1 MADEEAGGKNSI
13 LPSAVTRQG
22 NTWTVEFARKLRT
35 GEKTDVE
42 IAPGK
47 KMHLLEGFAFLTKR
61 RAGAW
66 HEDVRISLSIGARV
80 RPGRGERVHRG
91 SRRWGERR
99 GQMATMI
106 LRNALGIP
114 LWIFGYILA
123 WRALAPFLF
132 TPVGALRTLGWLLV
146 AVGAVPVIW
155 GHLRLGL
162 RTHMPS
168 VRYTLVRTGLYARL
182 RHPIYAG
189 GILIF
194 VGLALLRPTA
204 PVLIASALGIGW
216 AVLQARLEELDLVQR
231 LPDYRE
237 YMRQVPRFFPRL
249 G

>member
-1 MADEEAGGKNSI
+1 M
-13 LPSAVTRQG
+13 
-22 NTWTVEFARKLRT
+22 RT
-35 GEKTDVE
+35 Y
-42 IAPGK
+42 
-47 KMHLLEGFAFLTKR
+47 AFLFPLVLGFVLG
-61 RAGAW
+61 GA
-66 HEDVRISLSIGARV
+66 SAFTAAF
-80 RPGRGERVHRG
+80 

-168 VRYTLVRTGLYARL
+168 VRDTLVRTGLYARL

-194 VGLALLRPTA
+194 GGLALLRPTA

>member
-1 MADEEAGGKNSI
+1 MER
-13 LPSAVTRQG
+13 V
-22 NTWTVEFARKLRT
+22 
-35 GEKTDVE
+35 KTYAFL
-42 IAPGK
+42 IP
-47 KMHLLEGFAFLTKR
+47 LLLGFALG
-61 RAGAW
+61 GA
-66 HEDVRISLSIGARV
+66 SAFTAAF
-80 RPGRGERVHRG
+80 

-123 WRALAPFLF
+123 WRAPAPFLF
-132 TPVGALRTLGWLLV
+132 APGRAVPALGWLLI

-168 VRYTLVRTGLYARL
+168 MQDTLVRSGLYARL

-194 VGLALLRPTA
+194 GGLGVLRPAST
-204 PVLIASALGIGW
+204 VLVASALGIGW
-216 AVLQARLEELDLVQR
+216 AVVQARLEELDLVQR

>member
-1 MADEEAGGKNSI
+1 MRT
-13 LPSAVTRQG
+13 SAFLFPLV
-22 NTWTVEFARKLRT
+22 L
-35 GEKTDVE
+35 
-42 IAPGK
+42 
-47 KMHLLEGFAFLTKR
+47 GFALG
-61 RAGAW
+61 GA
-66 HEDVRISLSIGARV
+66 SAFTAAF
-80 RPGRGERVHRG
+80 

-194 VGLALLRPTA
+194 GGLALLRPTA